1 MKLTSISKAALTY
14 FQTRKTREGLS
25 DKTLAR
31 ASAVLYSFMLST
43 PAFALFEN
51 ANTLL
56 QNVGVGLLSLAVA
69 TITIAVL
76 VVGYKV
82 LWDGKHLSQCSNIII
97 GAAIIGGASAVAGGI
112 MVS

>member
-1 MKLTSISKAALTY
+1 MKFTSISKAALTY
-14 FQTRKTREGLS
+14 FQTRKTRKGLS

-56 QNVGVGLLSLAVA
+56 QDVGQGLLGLAVA
-69 TITIAVL
+69 TITIAVI

-82 LWDGKHLSQCSNIII
+82 LWDGKNLKDCSNIII
-97 GAAIIGGASAVAGGI
+97 GAAIIGGASALAGAI
-112 MVS
+112 FVQ